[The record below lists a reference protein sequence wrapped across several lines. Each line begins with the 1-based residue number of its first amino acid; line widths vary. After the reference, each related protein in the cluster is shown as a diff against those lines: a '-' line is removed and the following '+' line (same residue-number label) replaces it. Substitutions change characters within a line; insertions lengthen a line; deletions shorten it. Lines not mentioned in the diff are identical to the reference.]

1 VRSELVHF
9 TTSDGVEL
17 DGLVHRPEGRS
28 SGLAAL
34 LVHGKT
40 MNFYT
45 GLGRLLPVP
54 LAELGI
60 TSLAMNRRGH
70 DLGGI
75 RDSRASYGGAWE
87 RFADSQLDIAAG
99 MAELRRLGFE
109 QIVLLGHSFGG
120 ISAAQYAADH
130 PEEIVA
136 LGLLSAG
143 SGGPRYLEQSSRR
156 GMLAADRHAELSA
169 EAARL
174 VAAGRGDQIIPLP
187 GWWYAITAA
196 SWLDLEANVP
206 STVENAGRARC
217 PILAL
222 RGALEPPEVYPAEAM
237 ASAAGE
243 RARLVVLEGSDHF
256 YNDRQAELAEVVCGW
271 LREVVVAARS

>member
-1 VRSELVHF
+1 MRSELVHF
-9 TTSDGVEL
+9 ATSDGVEL
-17 DGLVHRPEGRS
+17 DGLVHRPDRP

-45 GLGRLLPVP
+45 GLGRILPGP

-75 RDSRASYGGAWE
+75 RDSRAAYGGAWE

-109 QIVLLGHSFGG
+109 RIVLLGHSFGG
-120 ISAAQYAADH
+120 ISSAQYAAAH
-130 PEEIVA
+130 PDEVVA

-156 GMLAADRHAELSA
+156 GMLAGERHAEVAA

-174 VAAGRGDQIIPLP
+174 VAAGRGNRIIPLQ
-187 GWWYAITAA
+187 GWWYAISAA
-196 SWLDLEANVP
+196 SWLDLEVNVP
-206 STVENAGRARC
+206 STVENAGRTRC
-217 PILAL
+217 PVLAL
-222 RGALEPPEVYPAEAM
+222 RGELEPEEVYPAEAV
-237 ASAAGE
+237 ARVAGS
-243 RARLVVLEGSDHF
+243 RARLVILEGSDHF
-256 YNDRQAELAEVVCGW
+256 YNDRQAALAAAVCDWLQAVVGG
-271 LREVVVAARS
+271 ARR

>member
-17 DGLVHRPEGRS
+17 DGLVHRPDGPN
-28 SGLAAL
+28 GLAAL

-45 GLGRLLPVP
+45 GLGRILPRP

-60 TSLAMNRRGH
+60 TSLAVNRRGH

-87 RFADSQLDIAAG
+87 RFGDSQLDIAAG
-99 MAELRRLGFE
+99 MAELRGLGFE
-109 QIVLLGHSFGG
+109 RIVLLGHSFGG
-120 ISAAQYAADH
+120 ISSAQYAADH
-130 PEEIVA
+130 PEEVVA

-156 GMLAADRHAELSA
+156 GMLAGERHAEVAA

-174 VAAGRGDQIIPLP
+174 VAAGRADQIIPLQ

-206 STVENAGRARC
+206 STVENAGRTRC
-217 PILAL
+217 PVLAL
-222 RGALEPPEVYPAEAM
+222 RGELEPEEIYPAEAM
-237 ASAAGE
+237 ARAAAP

-256 YNDRQAELAEVVCGW
+256 YNDRQEALAKAVCD
-271 LREVVVAARS
+271 RQRAVVVSARR